1 MSLAVLLKDLL
12 GKDDTSFD
20 LNPLEVKFLHSL
32 LDKSPD
38 TVNGI
43 VAQIEQI
50 TSDGQIAFHEIPQLV
65 LLIVDAFKSH
75 AIQNSIHS
83 VGVLGIVK
91 FTIDGLLQSGL
102 IPLPQM
108 ELDLI
113 QKVIDTSLDL
123 LKMTP
128 DIPAKVESCCFRVFG
143 WKL

>member
-1 MSLAVLLKDLL
+1 MSLSVLLKDLL
-12 GKDDTSFD
+12 GKDDATFD
-20 LNPLEVKFLHSL
+20 LNPLEVKFLHSV

-43 VAQIEQI
+43 VTQIEQI
-50 TSDGQIAFHEIPQLV
+50 TGVHEIPQLV